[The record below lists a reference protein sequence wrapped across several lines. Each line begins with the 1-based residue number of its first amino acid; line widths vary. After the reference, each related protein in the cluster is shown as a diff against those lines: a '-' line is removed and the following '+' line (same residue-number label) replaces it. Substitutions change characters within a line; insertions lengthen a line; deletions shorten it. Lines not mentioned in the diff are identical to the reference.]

1 MPDNARLF
9 AYSLAK
15 EMGVWDVEAWL
26 GRISWRQ
33 LRLWQVYAQMMEN
46 EQKRASKARKV
57 SR

>member
-1 MPDNARLF
+1 MRLF

-15 EMGVWDVEAWL
+15 ELGVWDVEEWL

-33 LRLWQVYAQMMEN
+33 LRLWQVYAQMMEQ